1 MKKLVSIL
9 IAMIIIATIAI
20 IPASA
25 KLADGIVDEN
35 GEAIITLDNTK
46 IKFVAGG
53 NKDLEGCKVVIETI
67 YRDENPAAY
76 DKIQNTLDEHIGKA
90 LYFIKIGV
98 YTEDGRELQL
108 KEPFSIEIPLKDDV
122 DYVSSEADVVIPC
135 EKITNEEDVQCVRL
149 GLRDTA
155 PIAVVSN
162 VEPMEKP
169 DVAGTAIN
177 KAPTN
182 TWLYVAIAELAII
195 VALVVALIVK
205 TRKPETK
212 AD

>member
-1 MKKLVSIL
+1 MKKLISIL

-20 IPASA
+20 IPACAQSA
-25 KLADGIVDEN
+25 EGIVDDK
-35 GEAIITLDNTK
+35 GEAIINIDNTK
-46 IKFVAGG
+46 IKFIAGD
-53 NKDLEGCKVVIETI
+53 NKDLENCNVLIETI
-67 YRDENPAAY
+67 YRNENPAAY

-182 TWLYVAIAELAII
+182 TWLYVAIAELVVII
-195 VALVVALIVK
+195 ALVVAFVVK
-205 TRKPETK
+205 TRKPNTK
-212 AD
+212 AE

>member
-98 YTEDGRELQL
+98 YTEDGRELQP
-108 KEPFSIEIPLKDDV
+108 KEPFSIEIPLEEDV
-122 DYVSSEADVVIPC
+122 DFVSSEADVVIPC

-177 KAPTN
+177 KTPTN
-182 TWLYVAIAELAII
+182 TWLYVAIAELVVII
-195 VALVVALIVK
+195 ALVVAFVVK
-205 TRKPETK
+205 TRKPNTK
-212 AD
+212 AE